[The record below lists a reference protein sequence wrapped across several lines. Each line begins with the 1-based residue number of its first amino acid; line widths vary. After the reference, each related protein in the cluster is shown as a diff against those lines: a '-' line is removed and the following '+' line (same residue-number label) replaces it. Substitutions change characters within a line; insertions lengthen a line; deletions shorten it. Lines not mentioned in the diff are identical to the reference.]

1 MTAWIVS
8 IVGIVFLG
16 VLVDVVAP
24 NGKTNTIIKCVFGI
38 FTLVVMISPVISL
51 FKKDWNIDMD
61 IEYSFLNQLRDEKV
75 QDLEIEIGEY
85 LSQNNIPCVVEI
97 EAEYVANCLNISNVK
112 IYISADVLNNM
123 DEHINKYKHITSMV
137 KKVVEVDEE
146 IVIYEV
152 I

>member
-1 MTAWIVS
+1 MTSWIVS
-8 IVGIVFLG
+8 IVGVVFLG
-16 VLVDVVAP
+16 VMVDMIAP

-38 FTLVVMISPVISL
+38 FTLAVMISPIL
-51 FKKDWNIDMD
+51 TLLKKDYNFDIDIQYD
-61 IEYSFLNQLRDEKV
+61 WLEDVREEKITSLE
-75 QDLEIEIGEY
+75 QDVGEY
-85 LSQNNIPCVVEI
+85 LTQNGVPCVVEI
-97 EAEYVANCLNISNVK
+97 NGELVANCINISNVK
-112 IYISADVLNNM
+112 IYISRDVLNNM